1 MRVRSGACM
10 SCVQPS
16 VPLARNVV
24 LILFALSFTACRQEP
39 DAPPAPVRMV
49 RTTTVAPAQS
59 PAAIVFT
66 GHVEAQDRAALAF
79 RISGRMSERAVAT
92 GASVR
97 SGEVLARIAPENEIN
112 QLRSARA
119 DLGAA
124 ESERRRAENQVQ
136 RLRHL
141 LERDV
146 ASKADFE
153 TAEQEAIAAG
163 ANVDAAKA
171 RVRSAEEFVAFT
183 VLKADAPGIVM
194 RIGAEPGEVVAAG
207 RMIVELARREGRDAI
222 FEIPEEHVV
231 RMVPDTRTVVA
242 LGTDP
247 AIKAEGR
254 VREVAPAADA
264 VTRTFRVKVGLTDPP
279 PAFRLGTAVTGT
291 ISGEDVAAIAIPAAA
306 VARSG
311 ADTSVWIVDAQA
323 LTVSRRK
330 IELLG
335 TDPATALVSKGLAS
349 GDIVVTAGVGVLR
362 DGQKVRLAGAETR

>member
-1 MRVRSGACM
+1 MSVCSGACM
-10 SCVQPS
+10 SRVQPS
-16 VPLARNVV
+16 LPLARNVV
-24 LILFALSFTACRQEP
+24 LALVALSLTACRQEAE
-39 DAPPAPVRMV
+39 APPAPVRMV
-49 RTTTVAPAQS
+49 RTTTIAPAQS
-59 PAAIVFT
+59 SAPIVFT

-79 RISGRMSERAVAT
+79 RISGRMSERTVAT

-97 SGEVLARIAPENEIN
+97 PGEVLARIDPENKLN

-124 ESERRRAENQVQ
+124 ESERRRAENQVK

-153 TAEQEAIAAG
+153 TAEQEAIAAR

-171 RVRSAEEFVAFT
+171 RVRSAEEFVTFT
-183 VLKADAPGIVM
+183 VLKADAPGIVT
-194 RIGAEPGEVVAAG
+194 RVGAEPGEVVAAG

-222 FEIPEEHVV
+222 FEIPEEHVA
-231 RMVPDTRTVVA
+231 RMVPDTKTMVA

-247 AIKAEGR
+247 AIQAEGR

-291 ISGEDVAAIAIPAAA
+291 ISGEAVAAIAIPAGA

-323 LTVSRRK
+323 LTVSQRK
-330 IELLG
+330 VELLG

-362 DGQKVRLAGAETR
+362 DGQKVRLAGVETR

>member
-1 MRVRSGACM
+1 M
-10 SCVQPS
+10 SRVQPS

-24 LILFALSFTACRQEP
+24 LMLFALSFTACRQEP
-39 DAPPAPVRMV
+39 DAPPAPVRKV
-49 RTTTVAPAQS
+49 RTTTVEAAQTS
-59 PAAIVFT
+59 PPIVFT

-92 GASVR
+92 GTAVR
-97 SGEVLARIAPENEIN
+97 QGEVLARIAPENELN

-119 DLGAA
+119 HLGAA

-153 TAEQEAIAAG
+153 TAEQEAIAAR

-183 VLKADAPGIVM
+183 VLKADAPGIVT

-231 RMVPDTRTVVA
+231 RMVPDTTTVVA

-291 ISGEDVAAIAIPAAA
+291 ISGEDVAAIAIPAGA